1 MLKNK
6 ITREF
11 IQYIVNKV
19 NIIDIINMRFLLI
32 KRGENYIACCPF
44 HNEKTPS
51 FTVSE
56 VKQFYYC
63 FGCGKHGNVI
73 HFIMKYDHISFFE
86 AVIQIANIL
95 HLKIPRNKKFY
106 IQERLYQE
114 KKNLFLYL
122 ERIRKLYHSNL
133 ENNYCSKKAQEYI
146 KNKRGLKLETIKYF
160 SIGYSIINDFSF
172 IRKLSKIDVYFLIK
186 AGILVKNKEKIY
198 DIFQG
203 RIIFPIRNI
212 YGKTI
217 GFGGRILNNIQKY
230 PKYINSPETEIY
242 QKKNSIYGV
251 YEIPKKKN
259 HHYLL
264 VVEGYIDVIT
274 LFEFGIKSV
283 VATLGTALTL
293 QQLQKMYQLSKKII
307 FCFDGDESGRK
318 AIWKILN
325 IILPT
330 MDGNYEI
337 LFLFFPKEYDPD
349 SYLRKFGKK
358 MFKILINNAIPL
370 SNFLIK
376 SFFSQNIYL
385 SLDKKAKIL
394 NKIIPIIKLIPKG
407 SFLIFILESLS
418 TKITIHIDILYKII
432 YEDFSYFVNK
442 KSIKINPIQRA
453 IAYLIQNPK
462 LGRYINI
469 PKIEIQ
475 KKEKDLYLFQNLC
488 SFLKKNIISNNEDF
502 LSIFMK
508 DKNEICI
515 KKEEK
520 DLFAQLSNVEL
531 PLKKLKDIKYEIENI
546 CTKFYTYSNKIKL
559 EQLII
564 KSKSNKLS
572 EIEKKQF
579 FQIIKKKA
587 NRFEIKK

>member
-1 MLKNK
+1 
-6 ITREF
+6 
-11 IQYIVNKV
+11 
-19 NIIDIINMRFLLI
+19 
-32 KRGENYIACCPF
+32 
-44 HNEKTPS
+44 
-51 FTVSE
+51 
-56 VKQFYYC
+56 
-63 FGCGKHGNVI
+63 
-73 HFIMKYDHISFFE
+73 
-86 AVIQIANIL
+86 
-95 HLKIPRNKKFY
+95 
-106 IQERLYQE
+106 
-114 KKNLFLYL
+114 
-122 ERIRKLYHSNL
+122 
-133 ENNYCSKKAQEYI
+133 
-146 KNKRGLKLETIKYF
+146 
-160 SIGYSIINDFSF
+160 
-172 IRKLSKIDVYFLIK
+172 
-186 AGILVKNKEKIY
+186 
-198 DIFQG
+198 
-203 RIIFPIRNI
+203 
-212 YGKTI
+212 
-217 GFGGRILNNIQKY
+217 
-230 PKYINSPETEIY
+230 
-242 QKKNSIYGV
+242 
-251 YEIPKKKN
+251 
-259 HHYLL
+259 
-264 VVEGYIDVIT
+264 
-274 LFEFGIKSV
+274 
-283 VATLGTALTL
+283 
-293 QQLQKMYQLSKKII
+293 MYQLSKKII